1 MLLRA
6 EGLVKSYNRK
16 RVVNGVSLEVKRGE
30 IVGLLGPNGAGK
42 TTTFHIIIGLI
53 SANDGKIYLGEENL
67 TRLPMYL
74 RARKGIGY
82 LPQKSSIFRGLTVA
96 ENILAVLE
104 TMPLTKKSRRERLE
118 EILKEFNILHLSRQK
133 AFTLSG
139 GEARRVEIGRA
150 LATSPSFILLDE
162 PFTGI
167 DPITIS
173 EIQRIII
180 SLKEKGY
187 GVLITDHSVR
197 ETLEITDHS
206 YIIYE
211 GKVLF
216 SGTSTELIKNE
227 EAKRTYLGENF
238 KF

>member
-6 EGLVKSYNRK
+6 EGLVKSYNGK
-16 RVVNGVSLEVKRGE
+16 RVVNEVSLEVKRGE

-42 TTTFHIIIGLI
+42 TTTFHIIVGLI
-53 SANDGKIYLGEENL
+53 SANDGKIYLGEDNL

-82 LPQKSSIFRGLTVA
+82 LPQESSIFRGLTVA
-96 ENILAVLE
+96 ENILAILE
-104 TMPLTKKSRRERLE
+104 TIPLTRKSRRQRLE

-139 GEARRVEIGRA
+139 GETRRVEIGRA
-150 LATSPSFILLDE
+150 LVTSPSFILLDE

-197 ETLEITDHS
+197 ETLEITDRA

-216 SGTSTELIKNE
+216 SGTSAELIENE
-227 EAKRTYLGENF
+227 EAKRVYLGENF